1 MPTFVSEATRAFG
14 KEVRCFKSPPGLVG
28 ERTRRH
34 QSARCSYRKCPHEG
48 STFLIPG
55 TTGAL
60 GKVDFWIVDGS
71 GMRPRTHLRASLLL
85 ILRMIVDGSG
95 MRPKTHLRASLSLI
109 LRMIRTSHLRTN
121 ARLGHS
127 TLLRA
132 LVTARTGRR
141 LGGRSLDKRRLRDS
155 PAQVPVETLLSAR
168 AEDTPEVNAAA
179 HRGHPARPS
188 RASCG
193 ADSGLRPAPAPG
205 TAEQPEAGRAEGREE
220 AFPSPFMSPTTGLK
234 VPPASGGGE
243 VI

>member
-14 KEVRCFKSPPGLVG
+14 REVRCFKSPPGLVG

-48 STFLIPG
+48 STFLIPE

-60 GKVDFWIVDGS
+60 GKVDFWIVDET
-71 GMRPRTHLRASLLL
+71 GMRPR
-85 ILRMIVDGSG
+85 
-95 MRPKTHLRASLSLI
+95 THLRASLSLI
-109 LRMIRTSHLRTN
+109 LRMIRTSHLRTS

-141 LGGRSLDKRRLRDS
+141 LGGRSLDKRRLRDA
-155 PAQVPVETLLSAR
+155 PAQVPVETLLSAW

-179 HRGHPARPS
+179 HRGHPARRS